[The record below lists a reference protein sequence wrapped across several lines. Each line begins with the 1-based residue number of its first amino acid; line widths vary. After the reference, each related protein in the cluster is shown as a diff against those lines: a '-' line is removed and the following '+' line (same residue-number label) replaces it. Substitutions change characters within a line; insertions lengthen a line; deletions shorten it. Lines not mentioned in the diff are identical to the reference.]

1 MIVVTGGAG
10 FIGSNLV
17 AGLNERG
24 RRDVAVVDDL
34 RDGAKCRNLADLDF
48 DDYFDLDEF
57 EQRVLAGED
66 LGVEAVFHQ
75 GACSDTTEWDG
86 RYMMANNY
94 RYSRR
99 LLDYCAARGIPFIYA
114 SSASVYGAG
123 PKFVEDRANERP
135 LNMYAFSKFAFDRHV
150 RARLDGPS
158 PPLGCQAAGLRYF
171 NVYGPREGHKG
182 KMASVARH
190 FHAQLAADGECRLF
204 EGSDGY
210 GDGEQRRDFV
220 HVDDCVAVN
229 LWLWEAGVSGI
240 FNCGTGRSQTFNEVA
255 DAAIAWRGA
264 GRKRYVPFPEE
275 LRGRYQS
282 FTEADL
288 DALRAAGYEGGFR
301 PVEEGVPQYLDR
313 LAAQGD

>member
-17 AGLNERG
+17 EGLNRRG
-24 RRDVAVVDDL
+24 RRDIAVVDDL
-34 RDGAKCRNLADLDF
+34 RDGGKCRNLADLDF
-48 DDYFDLDEF
+48 DDYFEHDEF
-57 EQRVLAGED
+57 EERILAGDD

-99 LLDYCAARGIPFIYA
+99 LLDYCAERGIPFIYA

-123 PKFVEDRANERP
+123 PDFAEDRANERP
-135 LNMYAFSKFAFDRHV
+135 LNMYAFSKFAFDQHV
-150 RARLDGPS
+150 RARLDGI
-158 PPLGCQAAGLRYF
+158 GCQVAGLRYF
-171 NVYGPREGHKG
+171 NVYGPREQHKG
-182 KMASVARH
+182 KMASVAWH
-190 FHAQLAADGECRLF
+190 FHRQLEADGECRLF

-220 HVDDCVAVN
+220 YVGDCVAVN
-229 LWLWEAGVSGI
+229 LWLWESGVSGI
-240 FNCGTGRSQTFNEVA
+240 FNCGSGRSQTFNEVA
-255 DAAIAWRGA
+255 DAAIAWRGE
-264 GRKRYVPFPEE
+264 GRKRYIPFPDE
-275 LRGRYQS
+275 LVGRYQS

-288 DALRAAGYEGGFR
+288 SALRAAGYEGDFHA
-301 PVEEGVPQYLDR
+301 VQDGVPRYLDW
-313 LAAQGD
+313 LTAQQTG